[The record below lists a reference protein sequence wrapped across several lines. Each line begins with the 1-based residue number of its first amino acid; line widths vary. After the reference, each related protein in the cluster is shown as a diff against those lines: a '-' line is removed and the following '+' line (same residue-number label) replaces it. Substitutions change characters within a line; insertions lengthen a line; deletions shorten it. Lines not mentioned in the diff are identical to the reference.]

1 MYLHYLN
8 VHSIP
13 HHYLTL
19 VQITTMIYMSPAEE
33 VSLYLSIYLSIYLFI
48 YMYTYHFV
56 YLNIFIFIFLHTVLP
71 SCDGSLFQY
80 QNTSYFYFAN
90 GTRVRTGRVEVCVDG
105 TYIPVCANGLNSS
118 LLSQSRSEELNGICK
133 IIMSYCKL
141 I

>member
-33 VSLYLSIYLSIYLFI
+33 VSLYQSIYLYIY
-48 YMYTYHFV
+48 HSV
-56 YLNIFIFIFLHTVLP
+56 YLNIFIFIFLHTDLP

-90 GTRVRTGRVEVCVDG
+90 DTQVQTGRVDVCVDG

-118 LLSQSRSEELNGICK
+118 ILSQPRSEELNGICN
-133 IIMSYCKL
+133 IVSYCKL
-141 I
+141 IL